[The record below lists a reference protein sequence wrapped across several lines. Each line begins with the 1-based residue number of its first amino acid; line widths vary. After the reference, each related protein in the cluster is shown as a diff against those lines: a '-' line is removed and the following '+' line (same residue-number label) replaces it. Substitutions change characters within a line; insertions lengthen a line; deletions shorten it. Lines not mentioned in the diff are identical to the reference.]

1 MCQLLVCHAKFL
13 KMFQADWPMDAMNG
27 FPSMCSAAWPFQVR
41 VGGGGGGGGGG
52 GDQALNSL
60 LKASFGLKLSLSCR
74 A

>member
-13 KMFQADWPMDAMNG
+13 KMFQADWPMDAMKR

-41 VGGGGGGGGGG
+41 VGGGGGG